1 MRFREVLLCIA
12 IIAVWAGSVFAATN
26 PVNDWNSIVSQAA
39 LAAGQSPPVT
49 SRTLAIVQVAVH
61 DALNAIDS
69 HYEPYAFRGIAPGG
83 ASVDAAVAAAAH
95 DAAIGAIAVGNLP
108 FTGFGT
114 KPLQDAAVAPIDAQ
128 YAAVLANIP
137 DGLSKSDGISVGQ
150 GAAAAILA
158 IRNVDHATEF
168 VPYVP
173 GTNPGEWQPTP
184 NPVPFDPPAPADRLP
199 ALLPGWGHVTPF
211 VLRRSVQFD
220 PAGPPR
226 LSGPTYARDYNEM
239 KAIGEKNSLTRT
251 AEQTSIARFWYEASA
266 LTWSRIG
273 RIVAQSR
280 GLGTWETARLLAL
293 LNIAVADGYIGGF
306 ETKYEF
312 NFWRPVTAIRA
323 GDTDGNDRT
332 VGDPLWSS
340 LLNTPALPDYTS
352 THSVA
357 GGAASNVMRRFFRT
371 DNVAF
376 SLPSGPPFPGLTRSF
391 SSFSQ
396 AAIENGASRIYAG
409 IHFRSAVEDGIKQG
423 NQIGDFVFTH
433 ALRPVD
439 SDDDDESDQ

>member
-1 MRFREVLLCIA
+1 MRFREVLLCIV
-12 IIAVWAGSVFAATN
+12 IVAVLAGSVFAATN
-26 PVNDWNSIVSQAA
+26 PVNNWNLIVSQAA

-69 HYEPYAFRGIAPGG
+69 HYEPYAFRGTAPGG
-83 ASVDAAVAAAAH
+83 ASVDAAIAAAAH
-95 DAAIGAIAVGNLP
+95 DAAVGAIAVGSLP

-114 KPLQDAAVAPIDAQ
+114 KLLQDAAVAQIDAQ

-137 DGLSKSDGISVGQ
+137 DGLSKSDGIGVGQ
-150 GAAAAILA
+150 AAAAAILA
-158 IRNVDHATEF
+158 IRKGDHATDV

-184 NPVPFDPPAPADRLP
+184 NPVPSDPPAPADHLP

-220 PAGPPR
+220 PVGPPR
-226 LSGPTYARDYNEM
+226 LSGPTYARDYNEI

-273 RIVAQSR
+273 RIVAQSQ
-280 GLGTWETARLLAL
+280 GLGAWQTARLLAL
-293 LNIAVADGYIGGF
+293 VNLAVADGYIGGF

-332 VGDPLWSS
+332 VADSLWSS
-340 LLNTPALPDYTS
+340 LLNTPAIPDYTS

-357 GGAASNVMRRFFRT
+357 GGAASNVMHRFFRT

-376 SLPSGPPFPGLTRSF
+376 SLTSGPPFAGLTRSF

-396 AAIENGASRIYAG
+396 AATENGESRIYAG
-409 IHFRSAVEDGIKQG
+409 IHFRSAVGDGIKQG
-423 NQIGDFVFTH
+423 NQIGNFVFTH

-439 SDDDDESDQ
+439 SDGDDDCDQ